1 MPITPVIAQSRSR
14 MDAALHRDVNPDMKV
29 RHFCVFGKPASLY
42 FAEGLCSVDFLQ
54 HYVLAPLTALRDAP
68 QPAELAAALRCAAY
82 AADVQPAT
90 TIEDAV
96 TQTMTGRAVVF
107 VEGMGC
113 AMGFDVRA
121 FVHRG
126 IAPPLT
132 ATVVRKYLP

>member
-68 QPAELAAALRCAAY
+68 LPAELATALRCAAY
-82 AADVQPAT
+82 AAVWVNTSISTPPSFAWPSFCWCW
-90 TIEDAV
+90 
-96 TQTMTGRAVVF
+96 QTWA
-107 VEGMGC
+107 
-113 AMGFDVRA
+113 
-121 FVHRG
+121 
-126 IAPPLT
+126 IW
-132 ATVVRKYLP
+132 